1 MLNTSLNDF
10 LVVMGS
16 NSSTPGGGSA
26 CAMAGA
32 MSAALLTKACRLT
45 MGREKYL
52 DSETLVRA
60 VLVEAEGLR
69 LALLD
74 LVDQDAKAYDQIK
87 TARSQP
93 RTTDVHQRRRQTA
106 VQQAMRLATDTPLAV
121 ARHSARTHELAQSLV
136 GQVNGTTASDV
147 GVAALLASSAIEG
160 AAMTVEMNLPHI
172 QDTAFVQQARQ
183 SLETMRRRARRR
195 NQQLDSQ
202 MKDWLNRLQSG

>member
-1 MLNTSLNDF
+1 
-10 LVVMGS
+10 
-16 NSSTPGGGSA
+16 
-26 CAMAGA
+26 
-32 MSAALLTKACRLT
+32 